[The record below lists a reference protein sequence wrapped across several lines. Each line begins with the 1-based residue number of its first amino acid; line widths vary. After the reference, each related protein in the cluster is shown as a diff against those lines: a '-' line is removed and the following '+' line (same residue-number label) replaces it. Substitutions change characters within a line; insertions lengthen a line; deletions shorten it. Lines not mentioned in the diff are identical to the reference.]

1 MNKKRSWFRK
11 AVPAVL
17 VIFVVGWL
25 SWKSPIVRQVFIR
38 AFFPPVSIPLPT
50 LSLSNAIMPENLQD
64 VELLEHWGNGEFRSM
79 AWSLDES
86 YFGIGTTLGVNL
98 YEGDSLRLLRY
109 LEIPVGGIDFLAFSP
124 DNSLLAVA
132 SDGRAIAV
140 YDLHENQIVNQLEI
154 DGLVFALSFT
164 RDGTLVVVTFPY
176 GSAYQ
181 ARVMKQVNGEWE
193 IVALMGD
200 ATNQLYAATF
210 DQDSQLFVMEFSNS
224 TELVDPFTGIAETQ
238 PGSELTGG
246 AFLPSSAL
254 WLEPK
259 DDGLSLAV
267 HSRGKLLKIISFDD
281 YFNRVLISP
290 NGRSFAILDRLTD
303 NMMSGSIA
311 LWQVPELRQIRNIRV
326 PGPDLSQDV
335 EDNSP
340 DGKTYMVFSPSGQRL
355 ALWTSSTVVMV
366 FPVAEHSTAD
376 VVITDPYAGI
386 ADMGITPS
394 GQIRGIRCTGNIV
407 DVVELPAVNLLN
419 EWQFDKPTCGQITR
433 DGGIA
438 SINEEYNNHLLYKVG
453 ENNSPIAT
461 LKTLCCDVF
470 SSDGKVGASG
480 GTVYS
485 GEPVPVLIWQKG
497 FGVQSWQ
504 FPDSG
509 LGTGAVSV
517 SPSGQYVAAVVG
529 EQTRL
534 WVNGIEAGRYLPAF
548 SRWPKTA
555 FSPDEKYLASA
566 DAIMDLETGESIIFD
581 GMENIFERMGMEPCT
596 PSVYSTPAFSP
607 DGKLIVAQV
616 CGVLKFWSPST
627 GKLLNEI
634 DDPYLS
640 TKFIFSPDG
649 TFLIGFAPG
658 SVVVWGLPDQSR

>member
-1 MNKKRSWFRK
+1 MNKRFWLSGTILS
-11 AVPAVL
+11 VL
-17 VIFVVGWL
+17 TFLLVGWL
-25 SWKSPIVRQVFIR
+25 AWRLPEVRQAFIR
-38 AFFPPVSIPLPT
+38 VFVPPVSISPPALTSPNTIT
-50 LSLSNAIMPENLQD
+50 LENVQKVQKLD
-64 VELLEHWGNGEFRSM
+64 HWGNGEFKSM
-79 AWSLDES
+79 AWSQDER

-98 YEGDSLRLLRY
+98 YDGNSLQLLRY
-109 LEIPVGGIDFLAFSP
+109 LELSVGGIDSLAFSP

-140 YDLHENQIVNQLEI
+140 YDLHEDQLVNQLEI
-154 DGLVFALSFT
+154 DGWVSALSFL
-164 RDGTLVVVTFPY
+164 RDGTPVAVTFPY

-181 ARVMKQVNGEWE
+181 ARVMKEMNGEWE
-193 IVALMGD
+193 TVALMGD
-200 ATNQLYAATF
+200 ATNQLYAAAF
-210 DQDSQLFVMEFSNS
+210 DQDSQVFVIEFRHSI
-224 TELVDPFTGIAETQ
+224 ELVDPPTGIAQTA
-238 PGSELTGG
+238 PGSDLNGD
-246 AFLPSSAL
+246 AYLPSNAL

-259 DDGLSLAV
+259 DDGLSLDV
-267 HSRGKLLKIISFDD
+267 HSSGKLLNTISFED
-281 YFNRVLISP
+281 YFDRVLISP
-290 NGRSFAILDRLTD
+290 NGRSFAILDRYRD
-303 NMMSGSIA
+303 NMIGGSIA
-311 LWQVPELRQIRNIRV
+311 LWQVPELRELRKI
-326 PGPDLSQDV
+326 GDPDISPDV

-340 DGKTYMVFSPSGQRL
+340 DGKNDMVFSPNGERL
-355 ALWTSSTVVMV
+355 ALWTSTSVVKI
-366 FPVAEHSTAD
+366 FPVVANSVGE

-386 ADMGITPS
+386 ADIGITLL
-394 GQIRGIRCTGNIV
+394 GQIRGMRCTDNIV
-407 DVVELPAVNLLN
+407 DVVEMPAVNLLN

-438 SINEEYNNHLLYKVG
+438 SINEEYNQHLLYKVG
-453 ENNSPIAT
+453 ESNSPIAT

-470 SSDGKVGASG
+470 SSDGRVGASG

-485 GEPVPVLIWQKG
+485 GEPVPVWIWQKG
-497 FGVQSWQ
+497 FGTQLWQ
-504 FPDSG
+504 FSDSG
-509 LGTGAVSV
+509 LGTYSVSV

-534 WVNGIEAGRYLPAF
+534 WVNGIETGRYLPAF

-566 DAIMDLETGESIIFD
+566 DAILDLDTGESIIFV
-581 GMENIFERMGMEPCT
+581 GMENIFERMGMELCAP
-596 PSVYSTPAFSP
+596 PDYSTPAFSP

-658 SVVVWGLPDQSR
+658 SVVVWGIPEQSR

>member
-1 MNKKRSWFRK
+1 MNKKWLWFRK
-11 AVPAVL
+11 AIPMALLIL
-17 VIFVVGWL
+17 VAGWL
-25 SWKSPIVRQVFIR
+25 SWKLPSVRQTFIR
-38 AFFPPVSIPLPT
+38 VFFPPVSISPPT
-50 LSLSNAIMPENLQD
+50 LSSPDAILPGNLQD
-64 VELLEHWGNGEFRSM
+64 VQLLKHWGNGEFRSM
-79 AWSLDES
+79 AWSQDER

-98 YEGDSLRLLRY
+98 YDGYSFQLLRY
-109 LEIPVGGIDFLAFSP
+109 LELSVGGIDSLAFSP

-140 YDLHENQIVNQLEI
+140 YDLHEGQIVNQLKIE
-154 DGLVFALSFT
+154 GWVSALSFLQ
-164 RDGTLVVVTFPY
+164 DGTLVAVTFPS
-176 GSAYQ
+176 GSAFQ
-181 ARVMKQVNGEWE
+181 ARVMKEVNGEWE
-193 IVALMGD
+193 NVALMGD

-210 DQDSQLFVMEFSNS
+210 DQDSQLFVMEFGNS
-224 TELVDPFTGIAETQ
+224 IELVEPLTGIAQTA
-238 PGSELTGG
+238 PGSDLNGDVY
-246 AFLPSSAL
+246 LPSSTL

-259 DDGLSLAV
+259 DDGLALAV
-267 HSRGKLLKIISFDD
+267 HSKGNLLDTISFDD
-281 YFNRVLISP
+281 YFDRVLVSP
-290 NGRSFAILDRLTD
+290 NGRSFAILDRFTD
-303 NMMSGSIA
+303 NMVGGSIA

-326 PGPDLSQDV
+326 PDISQDV

-340 DGKTYMVFSPSGQRL
+340 DGKNYMVFSPNGERL
-355 ALWTSSTVVMV
+355 ALWTSTSVVKI
-366 FPVAEHSTAD
+366 FPVVANSVGD

-386 ADMGITPS
+386 ADIGITS
-394 GQIRGIRCTGNIV
+394 AGQIRGVRCTGNIV
-407 DVVELPAVNLLN
+407 DVVELPAANLLN
-419 EWQFDKPTCGQITR
+419 EWQFDKSTCGQITR

-438 SINEEYNNHLLYKVG
+438 SINEEYNQHLLYKVG

-470 SSDGKVGASG
+470 SSDGRVGASG

-485 GEPVPVLIWQKG
+485 GEPVPVWIWQKG
-497 FGVQSWQ
+497 FGTQFWQ

-509 LGTGAVSV
+509 LGTYSVSV

-534 WVNGIEAGRYLPAF
+534 WVNGIETGRYLPAF

-566 DAIMDLETGESIIFD
+566 DAIMDLETGQQIIFD
-581 GMENIFERMGMEPCT
+581 GMANIFERMGIELCA
-596 PSVYSTPAFSP
+596 PSVYSAPAFSP

-649 TFLIGFAPG
+649 TSLIGFAPG
-658 SVVVWGLPDQSR
+658 SIVVWGLP